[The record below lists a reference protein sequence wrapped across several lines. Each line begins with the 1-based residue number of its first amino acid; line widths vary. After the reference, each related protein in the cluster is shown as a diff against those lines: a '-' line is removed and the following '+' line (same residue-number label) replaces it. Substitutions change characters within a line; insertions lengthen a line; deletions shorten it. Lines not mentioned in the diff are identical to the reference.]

1 MFTKHAYALLINNLG
16 ITTYFTSGFEKSFY
30 ELFKRHLLLKILIV
44 YIIPGVKIFFLSF
57 LVGFIVDLL

>member
-16 ITTYFTSGFEKSFY
+16 ITTYFTSAFEKSFY
-30 ELFKRHLLLKILIV
+30 ELFKRHLHLKILIV

-57 LVGFIVDLL
+57 LVGFIVDLP